1 MSKILLGL
9 FSVLLL
15 VNTLRCEAPQEEED
29 VLVLTSANFD
39 ETLKAHKYI
48 LVEFCKTQ
56 FLFTNTFFKKV
67 TYIKDRPWP

>member
-48 LVEFCKTQ
+48 LVEFCKT
-56 FLFTNTFFKKV
+56 
-67 TYIKDRPWP
+67 

>member
-48 LVEFCKTQ
+48 LVEFCKR
-56 FLFTNTFFKKV
+56 LFTNKFF
-67 TYIKDRPWP
+67 

>member
-48 LVEFCKTQ
+48 LVEFCKRII
-56 FLFTNTFFKKV
+56 FFTNTFKKV
-67 TYIKDRPWP
+67 TII